1 MGKNIRVFVYLT
13 VSFDVLGP
21 WVFQKYGIILS
32 FKDIV
37 GMVTNDQPNV
47 QTTSRVNLEQ
57 VSSWNIE

>member
-37 GMVTNDQPNV
+37 GMVTNDQPNDQPGEPRASQLV
-47 QTTSRVNLEQ
+47 EH
-57 VSSWNIE
+57 

>member
-37 GMVTNDQPNV
+37 GMVTNDQPND
-47 QTTSRVNLEQ
+47 QPGEPRASLLMEH
-57 VSSWNIE
+57 